1 MNSLEDLLKQ
11 REELE
16 LKIKS
21 TRQLER
27 NNAIQEIKRLV
38 ELHGLDPYDIFTDI
52 SLRVEAKYINPAT
65 GEKWSGRG
73 KTPKWLE
80 GKNRSEFEIK

>member
-38 ELHGLDPYDIFTDI
+38 ELHGLDPYDIFIDI